1 MDSVIAFGVFTEY
14 LEVLLYPVDDEN
26 EEKVRAS
33 RIGDEA
39 SWKCAIAKRRE
50 SLRMECRG
58 WQRRCRYVEKWRY
71 RKKREREEERG

>member
-14 LEVLLYPVDDEN
+14 LEVLSYPVDDEN

-33 RIGDEA
+33 RIGDET